1 MAKIEKDTKQPDWA
15 TSILSLSE
23 RLGLTQSG
31 LGSRLHYSAMAVSRW
46 ESGKQEPTSKCYV
59 QLGNLAGEPDCWFF
73 WGRAGLRRG
82 DIQNTLPGTRTVSRM
97 IDWPD
102 IDIPCM
108 GGERD
113 LATFEALKPKMV
125 AIPLLDVDAG
135 ALGEPGSSRINFTE
149 AMIDQMIAAPA
160 QWCVNPAET
169 NCLRV
174 KGDSMSPLIKEGDI
188 IAVDGSITQ
197 PALLNGKIAVAWHRQ
212 TGLALARF
220 IDVDG
225 VQMLE
230 SENPE
235 HMPVPVEK
243 DRNWQIVG
251 KVLWWIRLAP

>member
-1 MAKIEKDTKQPDWA
+1 MAKIEKHAKQSDWA
-15 TSILSLSE
+15 ASILCLRE

-59 QLGNLAGEPDCWFF
+59 QLGNLAGEPDCWLF

-82 DIQNTLPGTRTVSRM
+82 DIQNMLPGTRTVSRM
-97 IDWPD
+97 TEWPD
-102 IDIPCM
+102 IDIVRAGSGKRNP
-108 GGERD
+108 
-113 LATFEALKPKMV
+113 ATFETLRPKMI

-135 ALGEPGSSRINFTE
+135 ALGEPGSPQINFTE
-149 AMIDQMIAAPA
+149 AVIDQMIAAPA
-160 QWCVNPAET
+160 LWCVNPAET
-169 NCLRV
+169 NCMRV
-174 KGDSMSPLIKEGDI
+174 KGNSMSPLIKEGDI
-188 IAVDGSITQ
+188 IAVDGSITD
-197 PALLNGKIAVAWHRQ
+197 PALLSGKIAVAWHRR

-225 VQMLE
+225 VHLLE

-243 DRNWQIVG
+243 DRNWHI
-251 KVLWWIRLAP
+251 